1 MAERRPHRGPQ
12 RLGAQRVGRAAQ
24 RDRPRGAQ
32 SVRRADQR
40 AHIPR
45 VLHRVDHQR
54 GPGPAPAPPAPGDVG
69 ERPRPRLDHRD
80 DPLRRLGVG
89 ERREHARRGLLPR
102 HGMPPP
108 LGDERR
114 AARRPLGAGAADGS
128 TEPQARREGVLDQ
141 SHAFHQR
148 EAAPAA
154 RLAALEISHG
164 RLQITGHAH
173 PQPHRLSRTRRH
185 GTRRAAARQPRR
197 ADVKI
202 ALTIAGSDSGGGAG
216 VQADLKTFHQFGVF
230 GTSVITAV
238 TAQNTVGV
246 RAWEPLPATLV
257 TQQLDALADDLPP
270 QAVKSGML
278 GSAELVAAVA
288 DGIARWRLRNYV
300 LDPVMVATSGD
311 RLLHRDAEQLIVRRL
326 VPLATLVTP
335 NLDEA
340 GILVGEPVRAPA
352 AMERAGRALLALGA
366 QAALVKGG
374 HLPGDEVVDVL
385 VRDGAVRRFARPR
398 LDTTSTHGTGCT
410 LSAAIA
416 AGLAH
421 GRPLEQAVAD
431 GLDFVARALAA
442 APGLGKG
449 HGPLNHFVPAPPRP
463 PADGLQPRSRSTPL
477 ISEPSCPATRVP
489 TSRTSACESGCA
501 DKPAARFVMVE
512 NPRQR
517 MPRARAAITSG
528 TVDIPTASAPI
539 RCSIRTSAGV
549 S

>member
-1 MAERRPHRGPQ
+1 M
-12 RLGAQRVGRAAQ
+12 
-24 RDRPRGAQ
+24 
-32 SVRRADQR
+32 
-40 AHIPR
+40 
-45 VLHRVDHQR
+45 
-54 GPGPAPAPPAPGDVG
+54 
-69 ERPRPRLDHRD
+69 
-80 DPLRRLGVG
+80 
-89 ERREHARRGLLPR
+89 
-102 HGMPPP
+102 
-108 LGDERR
+108 
-114 AARRPLGAGAADGS
+114 
-128 TEPQARREGVLDQ
+128 
-141 SHAFHQR
+141 
-148 EAAPAA
+148 
-154 RLAALEISHG
+154 
-164 RLQITGHAH
+164 
-173 PQPHRLSRTRRH
+173 
-185 GTRRAAARQPRR
+185 
-197 ADVKI
+197 KI

-385 VRDGAVRRFARPR
+385 VWDGAVRRFARPR

-463 PADGLQPRSRSTPL
+463 PTDGL
-477 ISEPSCPATRVP
+477 
-489 TSRTSACESGCA
+489 
-501 DKPAARFVMVE
+501 
-512 NPRQR
+512 
-517 MPRARAAITSG
+517 
-528 TVDIPTASAPI
+528 
-539 RCSIRTSAGV
+539 
-549 S
+549 